1 MLRKKS
7 STPKAARQKQPAY
20 MRSLP
25 KQILPHTAGS
35 CPHCHKHVDNLEA
48 HIHDKHLGA
57 KLPAKK

>member
-1 MLRKKS
+1 MERKDPHTETATWHK
-7 STPKAARQKQPAY
+7 PPAY
-20 MRSLP
+20 TKKLP

>member
-7 STPKAARQKQPAY
+7 STPKATWHRPPAY
-20 MRSLP
+20 TQSLA
-25 KQILPHTAGS
+25 KQILPHTHGD

-57 KLPAKK
+57 KLPAKR